1 MLNHPTLDK
10 LRAMKLDGMAQALAD
25 QFETRTADELGFE
38 ERLGLL
44 IDVEMTHR
52 ENKRY
57 TRRLKNARLRQQA
70 SLEDIDYKHPRNL
83 DRSLM
88 QSLTSCNWIKE
99 RRNLIITGPTGV
111 GKTYLACALAH
122 QACRKDFTAYYA
134 QTSRLLQEL
143 FIMKGDGRYLKMLAK
158 LAKINLL
165 VLDDWGLDTPPAE
178 QRRILLELLDDRY
191 DRGSTLIASQ
201 FPTNLWYDNLGDPT
215 LADAILDRVVHNAYR
230 LELKGESLR
239 KTKNAL
245 TQDPAN
251 GS

>member
-10 LRAMKLDGMAQALAD
+10 LRSMKLDGMAQALTE

-38 ERLGLL
+38 ERLSLL

-52 ENKRY
+52 DNKRY
-57 TRRLKNARLRQQA
+57 ARKLKNAKLRQQA
-70 SLEDIDYKHPRNL
+70 CLEDIDYKHTRQL

-88 QSLTSCNWIKE
+88 QSLAGCKWIRE
-99 RRNLIITGPTGV
+99 HHNLIITGPTGV

-122 QACRKDFTAYYA
+122 QACRKDFTTYYA

-165 VLDDWGLDTPPAE
+165 ILDDWGLDTPPAE

-191 DRGSTLIASQ
+191 ERGSTLIASQ
-201 FPTNLWYDNLGDPT
+201 FPTSLWYDNLGDPT

-239 KTKNAL
+239 KSKNGL
-245 TQDPAN
+245 TQTRAQEA
-251 GS
+251 